1 MTAVR
6 VLDSETRYDDPIGMY
21 KALNNIE
28 NVLESYSFQYAN
40 LSFGPDLPIEDDDVS
55 AWTSI
60 LDGLLSSRD
69 MLLSVAVGNNGEMN
83 AESGNNRIE
92 PPGDA
97 VNALGVGACDSEN
110 GYWTRASYSAVGPG
124 RSPGMSSP
132 TLWRSVEPKATSSW
146 YPALDHHQWR
156 YRSWERASPHLTRYD
171 RPFAYMRSAVRR

>member
-6 VLDSETRYDDPIGMY
+6 TLDSETRYDDPIGMY

-28 NVLESYSFQYAN
+28 NVLEPYSFQYAN

-110 GYWTRASYSAVGPG
+110 DTGRELHTPPSAPDAVP
-124 RSPGMSSP
+124 
-132 TLWRSVEPKATSSW
+132 ECQA
-146 YPALDHHQWR
+146 
-156 YRSWERASPHLTRYD
+156 
-171 RPFAYMRSAVRR
+171 RPCGVRWS